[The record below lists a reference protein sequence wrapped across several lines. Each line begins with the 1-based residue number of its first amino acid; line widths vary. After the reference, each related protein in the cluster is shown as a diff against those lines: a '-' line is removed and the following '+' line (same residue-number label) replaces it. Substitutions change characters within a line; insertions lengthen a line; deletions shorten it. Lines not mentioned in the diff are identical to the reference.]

1 MERERSTKELE
12 ETLVNGSDRSNV
24 PVSSSLQRKNLESEA
39 ALADAPTDDSDHP
52 LNEMSIVARWT

>member
-24 PVSSSLQRKNLESEA
+24 PVSSSLRRTVKNLESEIV
-39 ALADAPTDDSDHP
+39 LADDSNDSDHP
-52 LNEMSIVARWT
+52 LDETSIVE